1 MTIYALAKRLYSI
14 PSNGQILFLTG
25 YTEVDQRK
33 AFLAWMQDQISG
45 EARQSGECESERLQ
59 FTSSSPHTKE
69 KLIITLIFAKDE
81 SGTMEQHTFVRKKKK
96 KGTKREKKKM
106 YQNCD
111 KWLSRINEGK

>member
-1 MTIYALAKRLYSI
+1 
-14 PSNGQILFLTG
+14 
-25 YTEVDQRK
+25 
-33 AFLAWMQDQISG
+33 MQDQISG

-96 KGTKREKKKM
+96 KGTKREKKKCIKSAISGCRESTRVNKKQACLRAVCQPS
-106 YQNCD
+106 YSC
-111 KWLSRINEGK
+111 S